1 MAETSRHSVFRDGLP
16 TAKGTSKTQKQASR
30 GSPPLQQLL
39 RRPAMSESMTDTK
52 EIIGTVYSVEWLN
65 EETMG
70 PDDD

>member
-1 MAETSRHSVFRDGLP
+1 MG
-16 TAKGTSKTQKQASR
+16 
-30 GSPPLQQLL
+30 
-39 RRPAMSESMTDTK
+39 ESMTDTK